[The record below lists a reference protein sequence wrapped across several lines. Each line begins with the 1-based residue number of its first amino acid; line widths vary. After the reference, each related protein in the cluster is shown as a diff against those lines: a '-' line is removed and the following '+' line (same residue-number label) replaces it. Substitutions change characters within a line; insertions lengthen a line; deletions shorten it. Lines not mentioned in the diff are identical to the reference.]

1 MRGKAGA
8 KGEAHFTGKYL
19 TLLFPSYDL
28 TINFHD
34 GCIVT
39 FTNYTGATLSNFQTV
54 SLFNKVGRTI
64 PGTLAL
70 KFTRYRSNWVLIQTP
85 ATVPEEEFQVAFTR
99 EFFKK
104 GRMDNLLMTTLLT
117 SKENSSGIYSTHK
130 VGVNSIMSDYIGRFP
145 SRIPLFKDTLL
156 NHTSRRAIRNNSNP
170 VYPPNMPALQG
181 YKIVQLALKA
191 LDSNKAPD
199 VFVTECLQWALKYC
213 LGCAALLPS

>member
-1 MRGKAGA
+1 
-8 KGEAHFTGKYL
+8 
-19 TLLFPSYDL
+19 
-28 TINFHD
+28 
-34 GCIVT
+34 
-39 FTNYTGATLSNFQTV
+39 
-54 SLFNKVGRTI
+54 
-64 PGTLAL
+64 
-70 KFTRYRSNWVLIQTP
+70 
-85 ATVPEEEFQVAFTR
+85 
-99 EFFKK
+99 
-104 GRMDNLLMTTLLT
+104 MDNLLMTTLLT

>member
-1 MRGKAGA
+1 M
-8 KGEAHFTGKYL
+8 
-19 TLLFPSYDL
+19 
-28 TINFHD
+28 
-34 GCIVT
+34 
-39 FTNYTGATLSNFQTV
+39 
-54 SLFNKVGRTI
+54 
-64 PGTLAL
+64 
-70 KFTRYRSNWVLIQTP
+70 
-85 ATVPEEEFQVAFTR
+85 PEEEFQVAFTR

-156 NHTSRRAIRNNSNP
+156 NHTSRRASRNNSNP

-199 VFVTECLQWALKYC
+199 VFVTECLQWALTYC